1 MKKYILIILTVLL
14 CTSPL
19 YAGTQLNQS
28 KWDSVLDVAYLLS
41 YGDGAYIRK
50 ELNKFKK
57 EFNQS
62 LESYVENSLRTF
74 QRHAKQGVSK
84 TTDPESSLYSEN
96 AYRRLATAELLLYL
110 SSRDTKRLNDYYI
123 KAHEAIEL
131 NKTNPDEASES
142 FTRNVFKIWIDVI
155 LKIEELQDALRIPN
169 LNVQDANKLNNR
181 FILSLPFLYENMANL
196 ILDRAI
202 IENQV
207 SNLEALGSIIWLLE
221 YRMSDPEGYINEVE
235 LVTNRIYGPKSDVYR
250 LTYTVNYLEAER
262 SRKLAQNEMLEK
274 GISGSAEAYFSD
286 SRTYYNLAYG
296 DAKTSQG
303 QAAVITDY
311 LNLSSFVISKLP
323 QRADLRKDSLFTA
336 LPGHDGDL
344 TINNAV
350 NLYEKLSKPAISY
363 KDWSKQGFP
372 DKKTYTAA
380 MHDLCRA
387 VMELSYWT
395 AEYYIQDVL
404 ISVNN
409 EDMLEKIPPA
419 RIELLQSLEFFERD
433 LRKGNA
439 DIVPDN
445 SYLNAAMASAKLS
458 NIYFLKAPYSTDMA
472 NYNSAFGRL
481 LQYIE
486 MYPFNPAAIL
496 ELARRLNEAGTQK
509 FYIQYVMPVADR
521 VKNSEA
527 IKGWIAKNRNET
539 LTPEIETLHKIIP
552 DIIMSAN
559 TIAYLQDLGEDSV
572 KTKLNNKLK
581 LIAEKSQRYLQEEKS
596 DSVYNAN
603 LDIHGNTKKLIDELL
618 NIKVKTNDSQHH
630 KRIAATI
637 NQLIALQEKVK
648 DLDRARHLLK
658 NMHTYEEMNEK
669 ITEELNR
676 KVNHP
681 AHSLLR
687 DFYQEQALN
696 SMHYY
701 WYLIYNTAK
710 KTEKQKLLHQRVSR

>member
-84 TTDPESSLYSEN
+84 TTDPESSLYSEH

-110 SSRDTKRLNDYYI
+110 SSRDTKRLNEAAGILKYLQAKLERPENAFWYYYI

-169 LNVQDANKLNNR
+169 LKVQDANKLNNR

-311 LNLSSFVISKLP
+311 LNLSSFAISKLP

-350 NLYEKLSKPAISY
+350 NLYEKLSKPVISY

-395 AEYYIQDVL
+395 AE
-404 ISVNN
+404 
-409 EDMLEKIPPA
+409 
-419 RIELLQSLEFFERD
+419 
-433 LRKGNA
+433 
-439 DIVPDN
+439 
-445 SYLNAAMASAKLS
+445 
-458 NIYFLKAPYSTDMA
+458 
-472 NYNSAFGRL
+472 
-481 LQYIE
+481 
-486 MYPFNPAAIL
+486 
-496 ELARRLNEAGTQK
+496 
-509 FYIQYVMPVADR
+509 
-521 VKNSEA
+521 
-527 IKGWIAKNRNET
+527 
-539 LTPEIETLHKIIP
+539 
-552 DIIMSAN
+552 
-559 TIAYLQDLGEDSV
+559 
-572 KTKLNNKLK
+572 
-581 LIAEKSQRYLQEEKS
+581 
-596 DSVYNAN
+596 
-603 LDIHGNTKKLIDELL
+603 
-618 NIKVKTNDSQHH
+618 
-630 KRIAATI
+630 
-637 NQLIALQEKVK
+637 
-648 DLDRARHLLK
+648 
-658 NMHTYEEMNEK
+658 
-669 ITEELNR
+669 
-676 KVNHP
+676 
-681 AHSLLR
+681 
-687 DFYQEQALN
+687 
-696 SMHYY
+696 
-701 WYLIYNTAK
+701 
-710 KTEKQKLLHQRVSR
+710 